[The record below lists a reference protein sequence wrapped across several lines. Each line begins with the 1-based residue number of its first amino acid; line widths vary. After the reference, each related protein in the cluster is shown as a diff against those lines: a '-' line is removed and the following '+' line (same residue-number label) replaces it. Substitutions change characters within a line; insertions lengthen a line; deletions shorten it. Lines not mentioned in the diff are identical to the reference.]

1 VIVIVGMIDMNNSDR
16 SIRFPEIMLGVFI
29 VILLMAVYNI
39 GWIASANT
47 IKTECQKLGSFYVG
61 EQVVECKLK

>member
-1 VIVIVGMIDMNNSDR
+1 MMGVSIVIVIIA
-16 SIRFPEIMLGVFI
+16 F
-29 VILLMAVYNI
+29 YNI

-61 EQVVECKLK
+61 DQVIECKLK

>member
-1 VIVIVGMIDMNNSDR
+1 VIVIVGMIDMSNSDR
-16 SIRFPEIMLGVFI
+16 SSRFLEIMMGVSI
-29 VILLMAVYNI
+29 VIVIIAFYNI

-61 EQVVECKLK
+61 DHVIECKLK